1 MTIAIHP
8 PARQRWRRPAEGSR
22 LGATLLTVAAL
33 AAGMLLAPGSRAQP
47 VATLGPPPAATPR
60 PAIDPLLG
68 PRSPLPKDWVGSRPT
83 DRSTAIL
90 VLAGHADAQGIGGS
104 GTSGEAVGV
113 FGAAP
118 MRPGI
123 SDEHYWCLQVAHAV
137 AVFGRERGLRIDF
150 HIPPVRTM
158 RTGDEAGSNWT
169 VGRDHAAAGGYALEI
184 HFDAYGS
191 VGVGS
196 GLIPPLH
203 RPFSTIDESLAQ
215 EFGAFPMNFRDR
227 LGGPKRGIGLLEVG
241 KLEGRLEAS
250 LRDPRTRER
259 TIRYLAQRIV
269 YAIERGMANPGGA
282 TAAAEGPGRA
292 TRPDAPPAPTSTAA
306 GPAAPPPPPQP

>member
-1 MTIAIHP
+1 MP
-8 PARQRWRRPAEGSR
+8 PLSPRSTNRRQGVLPLASAL
-22 LGATLLTVAAL
+22 LGLVALGLAL
-33 AAGMLLAPGSRAQP
+33 PDGARAQA
-47 VATLGPPPAATPR
+47 VSSLGGTPAA
-60 PAIDPLLG
+60 PAVDPLLG
-68 PRSPLPKDWVGSRPT
+68 PRSRLPKDWVGSRAVTP
-83 DRSTAIL
+83 AIPIL
-90 VLAGHADAQGIGGS
+90 MLAGHADAQGIGGS
-104 GTSGEAVGV
+104 GTSGEAVGL

-137 AVFGRERGLRIDF
+137 AVLGRQRGLNINF

-158 RTGDEAGSNWT
+158 LSGDESGSNWS

-191 VGVGS
+191 AGVGS

-241 KLEGRLEAS
+241 KLEGSLEAS

-259 TIRYLAQRIV
+259 TIQYIAQRV
-269 YAIERGMANPGGA
+269 VVAIQRGIAAPGSTAPGTMAEAPD
-282 TAAAEGPGRA
+282 PGRS
-292 TRPDAPPAPTSTAA
+292 PLPIQ
-306 GPAAPPPPPQP
+306 PPPVATSP

>member
-1 MTIAIHP
+1 MPPLLNLFMERRHP
-8 PARQRWRRPAEGSR
+8 IPR
-22 LGATLLTVAAL
+22 LATALLSLTAL
-33 AAGMLLAPGSRAQP
+33 VVPLTG
-47 VATLGPPPAATPR
+47 AATAQSLSSLNGAAAA
-60 PAIDPLLG
+60 PADDPLLG
-68 PRSPLPKDWVGSRPT
+68 PRSALPKDWVGSRGVSPT
-83 DRSTAIL
+83 ISIL
-90 VLAGHADAQGIGGS
+90 MLAGHADAQGIGGS
-104 GTSGEAVGV
+104 GTSGEAVGL

-137 AVFGRERGLRIDF
+137 AVLGRQRGLNINF

-158 RTGDEAGSNWT
+158 LSGDEGGSNWS
-169 VGRDHAAAGGYALEI
+169 VGRDHAASGGYSLEI

-191 VGVGS
+191 AGVGS

-203 RPFSTIDESLAQ
+203 QPFSTIDESLAL

-259 TIRYLAQRIV
+259 TIQYIAQRVV
-269 YAIERGMANPGGA
+269 YALQRGIATPGS
-282 TAAAEGPGRA
+282 
-292 TRPDAPPAPTSTAA
+292 STATGPSPGVPLPPPVVA
-306 GPAAPPPPPQP
+306 GP

>member
-1 MTIAIHP
+1 MPGP
-8 PARQRWRRPAEGSR
+8 PPFAMPRDRQRPGKRG
-22 LGATLLTVAAL
+22 LGFSLLAL
-33 AAGMLLAPGSRAQP
+33 AAMGLAPLAAPRPAWSQQVSSLGDSASP
-47 VATLGPPPAATPR
+47 ATR

-68 PRSPLPKDWVGSRPT
+68 PRSPLPKDWIGTRAAG
-83 DRSTAIL
+83 RSTPIL
-90 VLAGHADAQGIGGS
+90 VMAGHADAQGIGGS
-104 GTSGEAVGV
+104 GTSGEAVGLY
-113 FGAAP
+113 GAAP

-137 AVFGRERGLRIDF
+137 AVLGRQRGLRIDF

-158 RTGDEAGSNWT
+158 LSGDESGSNWT
-169 VGRDHAAAGGYALEI
+169 MGRDHAAAGGYALEI

-191 VGVGS
+191 AGVGS

-215 EFGAFPMNFRDR
+215 EFGGFPMNFRDR
-227 LGGPKRGIGLLEVG
+227 LGGPKRGIALLEVG

-250 LRDPRTRER
+250 LRDPRTREA

-269 YAIERGMANPGGA
+269 YAIERGMASPGGVGPTA
-282 TAAAEGPGRA
+282 TTRAGQSSTGRGMAPVAETPS
-292 TRPDAPPAPTSTAA
+292 P
-306 GPAAPPPPPQP
+306 

>member
-1 MTIAIHP
+1 MP
-8 PARQRWRRPAEGSR
+8 P
-22 LGATLLTVAAL
+22 LLTLSLERRHPVPRLATALLSLAAL
-33 AAGMLLAPGSRAQP
+33 VVQLPGAAEAQTLSS
-47 VATLGPPPAATPR
+47 VGAATAAPAA
-60 PAIDPLLG
+60 DPLLG
-68 PRSPLPKDWVGSRPT
+68 PRSALPKDWIGSRGVGP
-83 DRSTAIL
+83 AIPIL
-90 VLAGHADAQGIGGS
+90 MLAGHADAQGIGGS
-104 GTSGEAVGV
+104 GTSGEAVGLY
-113 FGAAP
+113 GAAP

-137 AVFGRERGLRIDF
+137 AVLGRQRGLNINF

-158 RTGDEAGSNWT
+158 LSGDESGSNWS

-191 VGVGS
+191 AGVGS

-241 KLEGRLEAS
+241 KLEGSLEAS

-259 TIRYLAQRIV
+259 TIQSIAQRV
-269 YAIERGMANPGGA
+269 VVAIQRGIAAPGSTAPGTMAEAPD
-282 TAAAEGPGRA
+282 PGRS
-292 TRPDAPPAPTSTAA
+292 PLPIQ
-306 GPAAPPPPPQP
+306 PPPVATSP

>member
-1 MTIAIHP
+1 MPPLLNRFMERRHP
-8 PARQRWRRPAEGSR
+8 VPRLATALLSLTALVVPLSGTATAQTLSSLSGAAAAPA
-22 LGATLLTVAAL
+22 V
-33 AAGMLLAPGSRAQP
+33 
-47 VATLGPPPAATPR
+47 
-60 PAIDPLLG
+60 DPLLG
-68 PRSPLPKDWVGSRPT
+68 PRSALPKDWVGSRGVSPT
-83 DRSTAIL
+83 ISIL
-90 VLAGHADAQGIGGS
+90 MLAGHADAQGIGGS
-104 GTSGEAVGV
+104 GTSGEAVGLY
-113 FGAAP
+113 GAPP

-137 AVFGRERGLRIDF
+137 AVLGRQRGLNINF

-158 RTGDEAGSNWT
+158 LSGDEAGTNWS
-169 VGRDHAAAGGYALEI
+169 VGRDHAASGGYALEI

-191 VGVGS
+191 AGVGS

-203 RPFSTIDESLAQ
+203 RPFSTIDESLAL

-259 TIRYLAQRIV
+259 TIQYIAQRVV
-269 YAIERGMANPGGA
+269 YALQRGIATPGSTTA
-282 TAAAEGPGRA
+282 TGPSPGV
-292 TRPDAPPAPTSTAA
+292 PLPPPVVA
-306 GPAAPPPPPQP
+306 GP